1 MVTIRWM
8 GAIVNWLGV
17 WSKYLNAFAQPID
30 GVEATCQRSKN
41 HFFSRGFDVPPRS
54 TSSTC
59 VHICTMSDSN
69 LLFTHAYI
77 YIYMFVY
84 VYWVWDEHLSILKRP
99 TRREVRRETVTMS
112 GSGTMSSSS
121 ARLIDPY
128 NSHAVTLLRRRQREP
143 ENWLDRERAR
153 WTRTRAQST
162 MAHAFLTENW
172 RDLELTKSQTLVVG
186 ARVSTGEHFESTIL
200 TRVEGD
206 DRDRQFT
213 FQQLLLR
220 WRVVNVWS
228 AEAVHIRVQTPG
240 WELSCRLE

>member
-1 MVTIRWM
+1 MGSRPLVNAAKTIFFRAVSM
-8 GAIVNWLGV
+8 SLLGQLRRLV
-17 WSKYLNAFAQPID
+17 CIYASCRTQ
-30 GVEATCQRSKN
+30 TC
-41 HFFSRGFDVPPRS
+41 FSHMP
-54 TSSTC
+54 
-59 VHICTMSDSN
+59 
-69 LLFTHAYI
+69 I